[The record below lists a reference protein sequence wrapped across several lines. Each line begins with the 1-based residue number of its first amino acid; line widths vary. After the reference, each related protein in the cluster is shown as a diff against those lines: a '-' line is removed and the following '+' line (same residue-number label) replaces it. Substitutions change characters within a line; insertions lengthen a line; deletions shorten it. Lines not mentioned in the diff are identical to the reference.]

1 MTWWLLIA
9 LFQQPQNQ
17 KTDAPEFDK
26 NPYVSDADVAQGK
39 RLYDGRC
46 AGCHGP
52 KGDGGKGA
60 NLAQPVLPRSL
71 DDRSLWLV
79 IRYGIPDT
87 EMPGSLMTQRELWQV
102 SAYVRSLGR
111 IGTEAVR
118 GNASNGERL
127 VRGKGGCLAC
137 HALGMDGGHM
147 GPALTAIGA
156 RRGPG
161 HLRAKIAGAQ
171 GEIPVGFRMV
181 EAVTNDGRRLTG
193 VRLNED
199 GYSIQFR
206 DASGQMLSYW
216 KKDLASLKVERASP
230 MPSYQGKLTP
240 AEIDDMAAY
249 LSTLRG
255 AQ

>member
-1 MTWWLLIA
+1 MIWWILIA

-17 KTDAPEFDK
+17 KADAPEFDK
-26 NPYVSDADVAQGK
+26 NPFTSEADLAQGK

-60 NLAQPVLPRSL
+60 NLAQPVLSRTS
-71 DDRSLWLV
+71 DDRSLWMV

-87 EMPGSLMTQRELWQV
+87 EMPGGLMTQREIWQV
-102 SAYVRSLGR
+102 AAYVRSLGR
-111 IGTEAVR
+111 VQGGAVT
-118 GNASNGERL
+118 GDSAKGERL
-127 VRGKGGCLAC
+127 VRGKGGCLGC
-137 HALGMDGGHM
+137 HAIGTEGGRM
-147 GPALTAIGA
+147 GPALTDIGA

-161 HLRAKIAGAQ
+161 HLRAKIANAQ
-171 GEIPVGFRMV
+171 GDVPAGFRLV
-181 EAVTNDGRRLTG
+181 DITNKAGAKLSG

-206 DASGQMLSYW
+206 DAKGEIHSYW
-216 KKDLASLKVERASP
+216 KRDLTFLKVERRSP
-230 MPSYQGKLTP
+230 MPSYAHQLSET
-240 AEIDDMAAY
+240 EINDMVAY
-249 LSTLRG
+249 LASLRG

>member
-1 MTWWLLIA
+1 MKWWILIA

-17 KTDAPEFDK
+17 KTDAPEFDR
-26 NPYVSDADVAQGK
+26 NPFTTQSDLTQGK

-60 NLAQPVLPRSL
+60 NLALPVLPRSN

-87 EMPGSLMTQRELWQV
+87 EMPASLMTQREIWQV

-111 IGTEAVR
+111 IQNEAIAGDAAR
-118 GNASNGERL
+118 GEQL

-137 HALGMDGGHM
+137 HAIGTGGGHM
-147 GPALTAIGA
+147 GPALSDIGA

-171 GEIPVGFRMV
+171 DDVPVNFRMV
-181 EAVTNDGRRLTG
+181 EAVTRDGRKVSG

-206 DASGQMLSYW
+206 DMAGRMISYW
-216 KKDLASLKVERASP
+216 KKDLGSLKVERKSP
-230 MPSYQGKLTP
+230 MPSYGGKLS
-240 AEIDDMAAY
+240 ESELNDVVAY
-249 LSTLRG
+249 LAGLRG

>member
-1 MTWWLLIA
+1 MIWWILIA

-17 KTDAPEFDK
+17 KADAPEFDR
-26 NPYVSDADVAQGK
+26 NPFTSEADLAQGK

-60 NLAQPVLPRSL
+60 NLAQPLLPRSSE
-71 DDRSLWLV
+71 DRSLWMV

-87 EMPGSLMTQRELWQV
+87 EMPGGLMTQREIWQV
-102 SAYVRSLGR
+102 AAYVRSLGR
-111 IGTEAVR
+111 IQGGTVTGDIA
-118 GNASNGERL
+118 NGERL
-127 VRGKGGCLAC
+127 VRGKGGCLGC
-137 HALGMDGGHM
+137 HAVGTGGGHM
-147 GPALTAIGA
+147 GPALTDIGA

-161 HLRAKIAGAQ
+161 HLRAKIANAQ
-171 GEIPVGFRMV
+171 GDVPVNFRVV
-181 EAVTNDGRRLTG
+181 EATGNNGAKLSG

-206 DASGQMLSYW
+206 DAKGEIHSHW
-216 KKDLASLKVERASP
+216 KKDLTYLKVERKSP
-230 MPSYQGKLTP
+230 MPSYGGKLSDS
-240 AEIDDMAAY
+240 ELNDMVAY
-249 LSTLRG
+249 LAGLRG